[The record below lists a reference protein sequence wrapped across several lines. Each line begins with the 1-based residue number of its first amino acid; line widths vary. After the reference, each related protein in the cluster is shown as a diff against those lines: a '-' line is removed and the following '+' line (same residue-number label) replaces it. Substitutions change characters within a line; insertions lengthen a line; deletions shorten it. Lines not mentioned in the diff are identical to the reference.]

1 MGAFL
6 RWCQPPSAR
15 PSVLERDSD
24 HWLVQAALTRPIA
37 SGDKPSGG
45 SARARGTGSGEVP
58 ASSMAPQQQQRYRV
72 IERIAAGGMAE
83 VYRAESAGL
92 EGFKKTV
99 AIKRVLPHLA
109 EKKQFIGM
117 FLDEARL
124 SAHLNHSN
132 CVQVFDI
139 GVGDNTYFIV
149 MEYVD
154 GSDLKAMLEFLARQ
168 ERRMPVAAALFIC
181 CRICDGLAY
190 AHDARDNRG
199 RILGIV
205 HRDISPPNVLITRN
219 GEVKV
224 VDFGL
229 AKANSQLEHSQ
240 PGVIKGKFSYLSPE
254 AALGESVDMR
264 SDIFA
269 AGIILWEMLAG
280 RRLFL
285 GETDL
290 QTVRQVQAAQ
300 IPDIKK
306 FNAEVSPQLEA
317 IILKALARDPR
328 ERYQSARELSIDL
341 THMLFAMGQ
350 AVTAFDVASLVNEVV
365 AARDQQK
372 ARQRHS
378 IIGTLIEDA
387 MMEFTSLDPNEKKNK
402 SFRTLHSTTSTLAS
416 QPLDTLTGGQEWGG
430 NLRLG
435 TPSETDATTSGYSAG
450 NLAALEDDGL
460 HHPSLPPIS
469 SSQLVNPTALKPPQ
483 VPHFQPSSAAP
494 SFVPGPPSALSSAPQ
509 RQPSVASLTPPNKGG
524 RTTSS
529 STMAIVVVLVL
540 VAGAA
545 GAFLSGAIQ

>member
-1 MGAFL
+1 M
-6 RWCQPPSAR
+6 SA
-15 PSVLERDSD
+15 
-24 HWLVQAALTRPIA
+24 
-37 SGDKPSGG
+37 
-45 SARARGTGSGEVP
+45 
-58 ASSMAPQQQQRYRV
+58 QQQRYRV
-72 IERIAAGGMAE
+72 LDRIAAGGMAE

-99 AIKRVLPHLA
+99 AIKRVLPHLS

-124 SAHLNHSN
+124 SARLNHSN

-139 GVGDNTYFIV
+139 GVGDKTYFIV

-154 GSDLKAMLEFLARQ
+154 GSDLKAILEHLAHEESRIPLQ
-168 ERRMPVAAALFIC
+168 VAMFIC
-181 CRICDGLAY
+181 CRICDALAY
-190 AHDARDNRG
+190 AHELPDSRG
-199 RILGIV
+199 RVLGIV
-205 HRDISPPNVLITRN
+205 HRDISPPNVLITRH

-229 AKANSQLEHSQ
+229 AKANSQLEQSQ

-254 AALGESVDMR
+254 AALGESVDSR

-300 IPDIKK
+300 IPDLKK
-306 FNAEVSPQLEA
+306 FNPHVTPEVET
-317 IILKALARDPR
+317 IVLKALARDPR
-328 ERYQSARELSIDL
+328 ERYQSARELCIDL
-341 THMLFAMGQ
+341 NNALFGMGQ
-350 AVTAFDVASLVNEVV
+350 PVSAFDVAKLVRETV
-365 AARDQQK
+365 AERDRKK
-372 ARQRHS
+372 ARQRQS

-387 MMEFTSLDPNEKKNK
+387 MMEFTSLDPTDRKNR

-416 QPLDTLTGGQEWGG
+416 QPLDTLSGGQEWGG
-430 NLRLG
+430 NLGLQR
-435 TPSETDATTSGYSAG
+435 PSESDMRTSSYSAG
-450 NLAALEDDGL
+450 NLAALEDEPSGPMQ
-460 HHPSLPPIS
+460 PSLPPPQ
-469 SSQLVNPTALKPPQ
+469 QLLNPKMGL
-483 VPHFQPSSAAP
+483 AAP
-494 SFVPGPPSALSSAPQ
+494 AVPKFSTPPPLPASYNAPG
-509 RQPSVASLTPPNKGG
+509 STGGASLTPPKG
-524 RTTSS
+524 TKPVSS
-529 STMAIVVVLVL
+529 STWAIVVVLVL